1 MKKRTNKSN
10 IQLSSGRQWRTGKP
24 GVLHSMGLQRVA
36 PDWATKKQQKEFLK
50 SIKSDKTDHENSIR
64 SEKEDI

>member
-1 MKKRTNKSN
+1 MVEVIKVES
-10 IQLSSGRQWRTGKP
+10 
-24 GVLHSMGLQRVA
+24 
-36 PDWATKKQQKEFLK
+36 KKQQKEFLK